1 MGYMINQV
9 WPILHVFSQ
18 SSHNQR
24 SEMRKDVCTGDGRHW
39 LPVGLVVYQREV
51 RKN

>member
-1 MGYMINQV
+1 MINQV

-18 SSHNQR
+18 SVPNQM
-24 SEMRKDVCTGDGRHW
+24 SEMREDAYTGDGRHW